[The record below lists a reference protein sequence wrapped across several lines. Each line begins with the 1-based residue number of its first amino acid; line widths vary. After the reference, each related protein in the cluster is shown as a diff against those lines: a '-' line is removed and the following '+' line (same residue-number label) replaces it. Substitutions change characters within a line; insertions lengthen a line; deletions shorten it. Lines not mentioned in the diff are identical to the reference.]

1 MLAEID
7 CLCMIYASLFR
18 GWWAIRLAALLPP
31 FDPRGAGAAGRHLG
45 PSDPLWWQ
53 SRGLCEPVSQGRASP
68 KFLVTPKWHRQP

>member
-1 MLAEID
+1 M
-7 CLCMIYASLFR
+7 
-18 GWWAIRLAALLPP
+18 AALLPP

-68 KFLVTPKWHRQP
+68 KFLVTPKWHRQPCALSVVTGGSDFISRSP